1 MNYTLHQLKIFLEVV
16 RQGTITKA
24 AEEMHMSQPAL
35 SIQLKNFQAQFDI
48 PLTEIIGKKTHITEF
63 GKSISVIIENILN
76 EAEAIKYKTKEYNGL
91 FSGKL
96 RISIASTGKY
106 VIPYFLSEFLKKNSG
121 IDLTLDVSNKTNVIN
136 SLKNNEIDF
145 AFVSVL
151 PTDLKVNEEILLEN
165 KLYLVGN
172 ENNIENEKTL
182 IYREDGSA
190 TGSAMVDYFSN
201 YKERKSLKLTSNEAV
216 KQACIAGIGYSIL
229 PLIGIKNELSNK
241 QLYIVP
247 SKGLPITTNWRLI
260 WLQSKKLSPVAE
272 AFLNHIK
279 TNKHDII
286 QKQFNW
292 YLSYR

>member
-24 AEEMHMSQPAL
+24 ADEMHMSQPAL

-48 PLTEIIGKKTHITEF
+48 PLTEIIGKKTHVTEF

-106 VIPYFLSEFLKKNSG
+106 VIPYFLSDFLKNNSG
-121 IDLTLDVSNKTNVIN
+121 IDLTLDVSNKTSVIN

-172 ENNIENEKTL
+172 EKNIENEKTL
-182 IYREDGSA
+182 IYGR
-190 TGSAMVDYFSN
+190 V
-201 YKERKSLKLTSNEAV
+201 
-216 KQACIAGIGYSIL
+216 Q
-229 PLIGIKNELSNK
+229 
-241 QLYIVP
+241 
-247 SKGLPITTNWRLI
+247 
-260 WLQSKKLSPVAE
+260 
-272 AFLNHIK
+272 FLF
-279 TNKHDII
+279 DI
-286 QKQFNW
+286 
-292 YLSYR
+292 

>member
-24 AEEMHMSQPAL
+24 ADEMHMSQPAL

-48 PLTEIIGKKTHITEF
+48 PLTEIIGKKTHVTEF

-106 VIPYFLSEFLKKNSG
+106 VIPYFLSDFLKNNSG
-121 IDLTLDVSNKTNVIN
+121 IDLTLDVSNKTSVIN

-172 ENNIENEKTL
+172 EKNIENEKTL

-201 YKERKSLKLTSNEAV
+201 SKERKSLKLTSNEAV
-216 KQACIAGIGYSIL
+216 KQACIAGVGYSIL

-279 TNKHDII
+279 TNKYDII